1 MQKEP
6 CTTKTIKRT
15 LTEIFLS
22 SSAFIVYSAVFSW
35 FSFGWIAAQIWRFGG
50 LSFDFSAMDI
60 TRVAVG
66 IVGCFV
72 CIFISFKTARKS
84 CKECEATE

>member
-1 MQKEP
+1 MQKKP
-6 CTTKTIKRT
+6 CTKKTIKRT
-15 LTEIFLS
+15 LTEIFIS
-22 SSAFIVYSAVFSW
+22 SWAFVVYGTIFSW
-35 FSFGWIAAQIWRFGG
+35 FSFGWLAAQIWRFGG

-66 IVGCFV
+66 FVGCFV
-72 CIFISFKTARKS
+72 CIFILFKRARKS